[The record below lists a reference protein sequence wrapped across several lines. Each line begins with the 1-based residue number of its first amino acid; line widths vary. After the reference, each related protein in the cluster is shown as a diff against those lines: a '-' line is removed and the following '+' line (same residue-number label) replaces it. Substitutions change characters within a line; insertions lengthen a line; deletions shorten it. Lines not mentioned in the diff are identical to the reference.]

1 MTQYH
6 HHHHHRIRQSTQLT
20 PMYQKIREIWQAA
33 RTNRSP
39 TKLAVRDIYTRTN
52 VNITEYNYYTE
63 VTAY

>member
-1 MTQYH
+1 
-6 HHHHHRIRQSTQLT
+6 
-20 PMYQKIREIWQAA
+20 MYQKIREIWQAA

-39 TKLAVRDIYTRTN
+39 TKLAVRDIYTGTN